1 MTFFELLFETINAP
15 SPTLKLN
22 GIAKLRDMSKSIFQ
36 SDPHRIFESSQS
48 KIHSLTRPSYA
59 HFCHITH
66 PTKIRRPKHIQSE
79 QSLAKVLHSI
89 VHIEYSAIDL
99 ALDALYR
106 FRNLPFGFYQDWLE
120 VAFEES
126 LHFSL
131 LLDSM
136 QHLGFDYGD
145 FPVHS
150 NLFDAQCAS
159 ENLKDRMALL
169 HRGMEANGLDANP
182 FVTQKI
188 KLYDHPLCD
197 EILKSLDIILN
208 DEISHVKKGDYWW
221 RFSSQN
227 TTPQDFIAIL
237 KRFSA
242 FHPIPRILNH
252 QARLQAGF
260 SQSEL
265 ELLESSSML

>member
-1 MTFFELLFETINAP
+1 MTFFDLLFDTINAP
-15 SPTLKLN
+15 TPAIKLDML
-22 GIAKLRDMSKSIFQ
+22 AHLREMSKAISQ
-36 SDPHRIFESSQS
+36 SDPHQIFEDSQS
-48 KIHSLTRPSYA
+48 KIYSFARPSYA
-59 HFCHITH
+59 NFCHIIH
-66 PTKIRRPKHIQSE
+66 PTKIRRPKYIQSE

-131 LLDSM
+131 LLDSI
-136 QHLGFDYGD
+136 QRLGFDYGD

-188 KLYDHPLCD
+188 KLYDHPLCNQ
-197 EILKSLDIILN
+197 ILEHLHLILN
-208 DEISHVKKGDYWW
+208 DEINHVKKGDYWW
-221 RFSSQN
+221 RFSTQN

-260 SQSEL
+260 SQVEL
-265 ELLESSSML
+265 ELLESSIL